1 MAGLLLLRRRP
12 WHQGR
17 KGGRRKK
24 NFLEDIG
31 PAHTQEKEEKK
42 KFFCVFVTFKE
53 KGPDLKKT
61 DSSGGEGFP
70 YK

>member
-1 MAGLLLLRRRP
+1 MAGLLLLLLLRP

-42 KFFCVFVTFKE
+42 NFFVFVTFKE

-61 DSSGGEGFP
+61 DSSDGEGFP
-70 YK
+70 